1 MDMYILQNFLVL
13 AKTLNF
19 TKAAEELHI
28 VQPALSKQ
36 IQNLENRLGFIL
48 FHRTNRNVSLSTA
61 GQYFKQEAE
70 RLVLDY
76 QQVVQKGLSIEQG
89 TAGTLHL
96 AHSSTSMHRYLPH
109 LLASFKIH
117 SPDLSIILT
126 EASNKIIV
134 DLLKTREADVGFCP
148 NVQIPDG
155 FKSHTLYQEN
165 FVLISPDNVKINL
178 SDIKTLKDQYFIL
191 PPRNVAMG
199 YVDSVY
205 KVFDALGFEPK
216 IYFESANTNTV
227 LRMVEAGL
235 GLSIEPQ
242 SSLLGYNLKLQVHTI
257 PGAAGVASTQLIYLK
272 ERQNEL
278 QTKIDFMLNAVE

>member
-1 MDMYILQNFLVL
+1 MDQYILQNFLTL
-13 AKTLNF
+13 ANTLNY

-36 IQNLENRLGFIL
+36 IQNLETRLGFKL
-48 FHRTNRNVSLSTA
+48 FHRTNRNVSLSKA
-61 GQYFKQEAE
+61 GEYFKHEAQ
-70 RLVLDY
+70 RLLTDY
-76 QQVVQKGLSIEQG
+76 QQVVQKGRSIELG
-89 TAGTLHL
+89 TAGSLHL

-109 LLASFKIH
+109 LLASFKVH
-117 SPDLSIILT
+117 SPDLNIILT

-134 DLLKTREADVGFCP
+134 DLLTTREADIGFCP
-148 NVQIPDG
+148 NVRIPEG
-155 FKSHTLYQEN
+155 FASHILYQEN
-165 FVLISPDNVKINL
+165 FVLISPQNMFIDL
-178 SDIKTLKDQYFIL
+178 SNPSLLRDHYFIL

-205 KVFDALGFEPK
+205 KVCETLGFEPK

-242 SSLLGYNLKLQVHTI
+242 SSLLGYNLNLGVHTI
-257 PGAAGVASTQLIYLK
+257 PSEAGMAKTQLIYLK
-272 ERQNEL
+272 DRQSEL
-278 QTKIDFMLNAVE
+278 QSKIDFMLKTVV